1 MKINVLAVFP
11 QILDSLNYGVTGTA
25 IEKNILEI
33 HRIDL
38 KDYPL
43 NSYGSID
50 DKPFSG
56 SEGMIISHLFQ
67 FQKR

>member
-11 QILDSLNYGVTGTA
+11 QILDSLNYGVTWTA
-25 IEKNILEI
+25 IEKNILES

-50 DKPFSG
+50 DKPFCLH
-56 SEGMIISHLFQ
+56 IFVKL
-67 FQKR
+67 